1 MEDYMKDNEKNLFVI
16 KQKLS
21 EIQLTPH
28 DTCYHYYVDNFVIK
42 IWTKTVKD
50 QYLYVNLKDD
60 RITLHETVHIG
71 LYEKIRTK
79 CGTPEDFRLLE
90 IYIDLEKDSRFK
102 DYKPIKYHQ
111 LSGYSTG
118 DHMPIITL
126 CELIKY
132 LYRLSNLTA
141 FL

>member
-1 MEDYMKDNEKNLFVI
+1 MEDYAKDNEKNLFVI

-21 EIQLTPH
+21 EIQLRPGES
-28 DTCYHYYVDNFVIK
+28 CYHFYVDTNFIIK

-50 QYLYVNLKDD
+50 NYLYVDLKND
-60 RITLHETVHIG
+60 RITLHDKVHVN
-71 LYEKIRTK
+71 LYEMKRYSGDSRVET
-79 CGTPEDFRLLE
+79 
-90 IYIDLEKDSRFK
+90 YIDLEKDDRFK

-111 LSGYSTG
+111 LSGYSSG
-118 DHMPIITL
+118 DHMPVITL